1 MKILLAAEEAAGVQ
15 TLKAIHKSGHQVVAV
30 LTASQQDSAMRGA
43 TVATVAQSLGFP
55 VLSAKRVK
63 DPSFASEVS
72 QMDVDVLLN
81 VHSLYIIKPEILE
94 AVKVGAFN
102 LHPGPLPDY
111 AGINAPS
118 WAIFNNEKQHGVTLH
133 HMTAGIDE
141 GTIAYQELFDLTE
154 KDTGLSVSTKC
165 VRLGVQMIETLL
177 ATLNQDPTAIPKLSQ
192 DFSKR
197 RYFGLKAP
205 FEGRIQWDMG
215 AAELER
221 FVRASDYY
229 PLPSPWGYPRANL
242 GEQEIGLM
250 KVSKTGISADQEVGS
265 IKEHEGAIWLAT
277 KDEWLPI
284 HKVQIGGKA
293 VEAKSVLQ
301 NGEKL
306 SYSDFQNG

>member
-15 TLKAIHKSGHQVVAV
+15 TLKAIQKSGHEVVAV
-30 LTASQQDSAMRGA
+30 LTSSEQDSAMRGA

-55 VLSAKRVK
+55 VLPAKRVK
-63 DPSFASEVS
+63 DPLFAHEVS
-72 QMDVDVLLN
+72 QMGADVLLN

-111 AGINAPS
+111 AGMNAPS

-133 HMTAGIDE
+133 QMTAGIDE
-141 GTIAYQELFDLTE
+141 GTIAYQEMVDLTE

-165 VRLGVQMIETLL
+165 VRLGIHMIETLL
-177 ATLNQDPTAIPKLSQ
+177 ATLHQDPTAIPKLSQ

-205 FEGRIQWDMG
+205 FEGKIQWDMS

-229 PLPSPWGYPRANL
+229 PLPSPWGYPKAVL

-250 KVSKTGISADQEVGS
+250 KVSKTGIAADQEAGS
-265 IKEHEGAIWLAT
+265 IKEHDGASWLAT
-277 KDEWLPI
+277 KDEWLVVQ
-284 HKVQIGGKA
+284 KVQVEGKA
-293 VEAKSVLQ
+293 VGAKSVLQ
-301 NGEKL
+301 AGQKL
-306 SYSDFQNG
+306 I